1 MKKLIPWLL
10 LLLVAAAL
18 CVILFMPQLL
28 TGNAPAEE
36 TTAEVSPEPTTESSP
51 APTAEPSPEPAPEP
65 SAEPTPEPT
74 AEPSAEPP
82 PEPTPD
88 MSPLTSDYFDD
99 AVFIGD
105 SVTGTLQYYA
115 FKTGELGDA
124 LILAKT
130 SYSVRAAVDNVVM
143 LSYRGRDARIERIL
157 SHWGAGKVFLMLG
170 MNDLTVIGVDKTME
184 YWEQLLAAIREEC
197 PEVRVFIQS
206 CTPVYDNGKL
216 GELTNELVDEYNARL
231 REFAADNDCTYV
243 EIGAHFKNEEG
254 SLAKEYCR
262 DEYVHLSPM
271 CGEIWANLLK
281 DPANYSIPPR

>member
-10 LLLVAAAL
+10 LLLAAAAL

-28 TGNAPAEE
+28 TGDPPDEEPA
-36 TTAEVSPEPTTESSP
+36 AEASPEPTTESSP
-51 APTAEPSPEPAPEP
+51 APTAEPTPV
-65 SAEPTPEPT
+65 PTPEPT
-74 AEPSAEPP
+74 AEPTPEPTP
-82 PEPTPD
+82 EPTVEPTPEPTPD
-88 MSPLTSDYFDD
+88 MSPLTAEYFDD

-184 YWEQLLAAIREEC
+184 YWEELLAAIREEC

-231 REFAADNDCTYV
+231 KEFAADNDCAYV

-271 CGEIWANLLK
+271 CGEIWADLLK

>member
-1 MKKLIPWLL
+1 MKELIPWLL
-10 LLLVAAAL
+10 LLLAAAAL

-36 TTAEVSPEPTTESSP
+36 TTAEVSPEPTIESSP
-51 APTAEPSPEPAPEP
+51 APTAEPSPEPTTVPTAEPSPEP
-65 SAEPTPEPT
+65 TAAPTAEPTPEPT
-74 AEPSAEPP
+74 A
-82 PEPTPD
+82 D
-88 MSPLTSDYFDD
+88 MSPLTADYFDD

-105 SVTGTLQYYA
+105 SGTGTLQYYA

-157 SHWGAGKVFLMLG
+157 SHWGADKVFLMLG

>member
-1 MKKLIPWLL
+1 MKELIPWLL
-10 LLLVAAAL
+10 LLLAAAAL

-36 TTAEVSPEPTTESSP
+36 TTAEVSPEPTIESSP
-51 APTAEPSPEPAPEP
+51 APTAEPSPEPTTVPTAEPSPEP
-65 SAEPTPEPT
+65 TAAPTAEPTPEPT
-74 AEPSAEPP
+74 A
-82 PEPTPD
+82 D
-88 MSPLTSDYFDD
+88 MSPLTADYFDD

-157 SHWGAGKVFLMLG
+157 SHWGADKVFLMLG

>member
-10 LLLVAAAL
+10 LLLAAAAL

-28 TGNAPAEE
+28 TGDPPDEEPA
-36 TTAEVSPEPTTESSP
+36 AEASPEPTTESSP
-51 APTAEPSPEPAPEP
+51 APTAEPSPEPTPEP

-74 AEPSAEPP
+74 TAPTAEPT

-88 MSPLTSDYFDD
+88 MSPLTAEYFDD

-184 YWEQLLAAIREEC
+184 YWEELLAAIREEC

-231 REFAADNDCTYV
+231 KEFAADNDCAYV

-271 CGEIWANLLK
+271 CGEIWADLLK

>member
-28 TGNAPAEE
+28 TGNLPAEE
-36 TTAEVSPEPTTESSP
+36 ATAEASPEPTIESR
-51 APTAEPSPEPAPEP
+51 PEPTPEPTPVPTPEPTPEPPAESTPEP

-74 AEPSAEPP
+74 
-82 PEPTPD
+82 PD
-88 MSPLTSDYFDD
+88 MSPLTTDYFDD

-184 YWEQLLAAIREEC
+184 YWEELLAAIREEC

-216 GELTNELVDEYNARL
+216 GELTNELVDEYNVRL
-231 REFAADNDCTYV
+231 KEFAADNDCTYV

>member
-1 MKKLIPWLL
+1 MKELLPWLL
-10 LLLVAAAL
+10 LLLAAAAL

-36 TTAEVSPEPTTESSP
+36 TTAEVSPEPTIESSP
-51 APTAEPSPEPAPEP
+51 APTAEPSPEPTTVPTAEPSPEP
-65 SAEPTPEPT
+65 TAAPTAEPTPEPT
-74 AEPSAEPP
+74 A
-82 PEPTPD
+82 D
-88 MSPLTSDYFDD
+88 MSPLTADYFDD

-157 SHWGAGKVFLMLG
+157 SHWGADKVFLMLG